1 MTFPAAAVPSGQHT
15 MDVAN
20 AFAFTVFIS
29 YFLIIA
35 ALFWIILRSLPL
47 PHPSTNKLKVLTFG
61 GLALGSL
68 VHTWFCMFSTLIYI
82 LETPIDD
89 VFL

>member
-1 MTFPAAAVPSGQHT
+1 

-29 YFLIIA
+29 YFLLIG

-47 PHPSTNKLKVLTFG
+47 PRQASTSNLKAWVFIGLT
-61 GLALGSL
+61 LGSL
-68 VHTWFCMFSTLIYI
+68 VHTWFCTFHLLYNA
-82 LETPIDD
+82 
-89 VFL
+89 